1 MPSRTNLSSIWWPLE
16 DHSSLVTEDLMD
28 LGFAYDS
35 NCCLCGD
42 LSLSVLD
49 SKEAAVVYGY
59 KSGKPKDPIEPVVE
73 TKPQPPKMPGVLG
86 SARPSRSRLLD
97 SEQLT
102 KNAERYYREYLAY
115 D

>member
-35 NCCLCGD
+35 NCRLCGD

-49 SKEAAVVYGY
+49 LK
-59 KSGKPKDPIEPVVE
+59 
-73 TKPQPPKMPGVLG
+73 
-86 SARPSRSRLLD
+86 RRLL
-97 SEQLT
+97 SMAIKAVKSKIQ
-102 KNAERYYREYLAY
+102 
-115 D
+115 